1 MHVSSSSYDM
11 ALLQGQRE
19 GKRLRTIFK
28 IFVTDLNDKIIIF
41 KLMMKLVDVGTTH
54 SVKEQSIQKRP
65 TNTSGQRRR
74 AACKLGGVSGTLV
87 QQRTGAH
94 TVKQVDDRGSNLLS
108 RPLYDRGGGRTKG
121 TGGGEYTLVLSP
133 RGCAHTDAA
142 GVGDSPRGAGG
153 AAEVGRR
160 DGAAPCCHPGG

>member
-65 TNTSGQRRR
+65 TNTI
-74 AACKLGGVSGTLV
+74 K
-87 QQRTGAH
+87 
-94 TVKQVDDRGSNLLS
+94 
-108 RPLYDRGGGRTKG
+108 
-121 TGGGEYTLVLSP
+121 
-133 RGCAHTDAA
+133 
-142 GVGDSPRGAGG
+142 
-153 AAEVGRR
+153 
-160 DGAAPCCHPGG
+160 